1 MILVDIIPSHQ
12 IAVWALDM
20 VYKMLDGFNLS
31 PQARLTVGEVVY
43 TALVIVVAAAIGWV
57 VTEVIVRLSRLLLRH
72 HDTPATREMIQQ
84 HIFMRC
90 GRILPP
96 LIMLALLP
104 WAFKPGTVINI
115 ITKGLVIYTMIVAA
129 FAINAVFTMLWNRFN
144 AKQNTH
150 NLPLNGILNT
160 IKGIVWGVVVIAA
173 VSYLLDKSPAYLFT
187 GLGAFAAA
195 LMLIFKNP
203 ILGLVAGIQLSQND
217 MLRVG
222 DWIVVPNTP
231 ANGTVLDM
239 SLTAVKVYNWDNTT
253 VTLPPY
259 TLVNSSFQ
267 NYRSMTESGVRRI
280 AREVTF
286 DIYSVRELAD
296 GEAAAIAEKLT
307 LLKDFVAKAAPA
319 PQFNSEIAAVNG
331 TINTNLG
338 LFRAYMCLYINSNPQ
353 FSHTSYTMVRM
364 MQPVGNGYPIQ
375 IYCFTSTAA
384 WVEYEAIQ
392 SALFEHIL
400 AVAPVFGLM
409 LFNAPSGADIDN
421 VKVIDDKIPGIDL
434 KPATPP
440 KSIDAKTNDAQ

>member
-12 IAVWALDM
+12 VAAWTLDL
-20 VYKMLDGFNLS
+20 VYRMIDGFNLS
-31 PQARLTVGEVVY
+31 PDMRLTVGEVIY
-43 TALVIVVAAAIGWV
+43 TALVIVLAAAIGWV
-57 VTEVIVRLSRLLLRH
+57 ITEVIVRFSRLLVKH

-84 HIFMRC
+84 HILMRC

-104 WAFKPGTVINI
+104 WAFKPGTLINV
-115 ITKGLVIYTMIVAA
+115 ITKGLVIYTMVVTA
-129 FAINAVFTMLWNRFN
+129 FAVNAIFTLLWNRFN
-144 AKQNTH
+144 EKQNTH

-160 IKGIVWGVVVIAA
+160 IKGIVWGIVVIAA

-203 ILGLVAGIQLSQND
+203 LLGLVAGIQLSQND

-267 NYRSMTESGVRRI
+267 NYRSMQESGTRRI
-280 AREVTF
+280 AREVVF
-286 DIYSVRELAD
+286 DIYSVRQLAD
-296 GEAAAIAEKLT
+296 GEAAAIADKLP
-307 LLKDFVAKAAPA
+307 LLKEFVAKAGPD
-319 PQFNSEIAAVNG
+319 PQFNPELSTVNG
-331 TINTNLG
+331 TVNTNLG
-338 LFRAYMCLYINSNPQ
+338 LFRAYMCLYINGHEQ
-353 FSHTSYTMVRM
+353 FSHNTYTMVRM
-364 MQPVGNGYPIQ
+364 MDPVGNGLPIQ
-375 IYCFTSTAA
+375 IYCFTSTTA

-392 SALFEHIL
+392 SALFEHIVS
-400 AVAPVFGLM
+400 VAPIFGLM
-409 LFNAPSGADIDN
+409 LYNSPSGADIDN
-421 VKVIDDKIPGIDL
+421 VKVLDD
-434 KPATPP
+434 ATPAQIHNTP
-440 KSIDAKTNDAQ
+440 INQPVTNSLKS